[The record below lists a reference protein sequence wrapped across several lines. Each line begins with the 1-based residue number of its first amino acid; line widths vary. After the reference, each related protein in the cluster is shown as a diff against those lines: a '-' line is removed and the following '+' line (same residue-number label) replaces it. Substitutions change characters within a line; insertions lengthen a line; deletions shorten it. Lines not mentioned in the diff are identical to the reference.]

1 MLAVRKGM
9 AIFLSLMVLAVTVVF
24 LLALW
29 DLIPDIDFREL
40 FGKFMWSIFTIFV
53 SSVLLL
59 FIFSVLYKGDSK
71 RVADRTFQARTKPSM
86 E

>member
-9 AIFLSLMVLAVTVVF
+9 AIFLSLMVMAVTVVF

-71 RVADRTFQARTKPSM
+71 RATDRTFQARTKPSM

>member
-9 AIFLSLMVLAVTVVF
+9 AIFLSLMVMAVTVVF

-59 FIFSVLYKGDSK
+59 FIFSVLYKGDNK
-71 RVADRTFQARTKPSM
+71 RETNRTFQARTKPSM

>member
-1 MLAVRKGM
+1 MITVRKGM
-9 AIFLSLMVLAVTVVF
+9 AIFLSIMVMVVTVVF

-40 FGKFMWSIFTIFV
+40 FGKFMWSVFTIFV

-59 FIFSVLYKGDSK
+59 FIFSVLYKGDSSSEQT
-71 RVADRTFQARTKPSM
+71 RTFRSGAKAPID
-86 E
+86 

>member
-1 MLAVRKGM
+1 MIAIRKGM
-9 AIFLSLMVLAVTVVF
+9 AIFLSVLVLAVTVIF

-29 DLIPDIDFREL
+29 ELIPEIDFREL

-59 FIFSVLYKGDSK
+59 FIFSVLYKGDAK
-71 RVADRTFQARTKPSM
+71 REQARTFQAKSRATI